1 MSRLK
6 TSATPLTLLYV
17 ALIVYA
23 SLYPFDDWRNQQ
35 IYPWTFLWEP
45 WPLYWSADDVAMNL
59 IGYLPLGLGLTWMEY
74 RHAKRALRWPH
85 FWLWAAF
92 LSLTMES
99 LQTYLPSRVPSIMD
113 FVLNVA
119 GSLAGVGVCG
129 LINRFGWIE
138 GWRRYREYW
147 LVPDSVWLMV
157 SLFMWPFAL
166 LFPSGAPFVTGQMLS
181 RMHQRVDDYL
191 PMGFIQHLSDA
202 MLQPLTSS
210 WRESISFFSTL
221 SGLLIPC
228 LLSNSIVVKS
238 EKRQK
243 ALVLLMVI
251 AVGVSVL
258 SSTLTFGWQHM
269 GSWVNT
275 KVMVSLL
282 MAWILAYGVA
292 MLGTR
297 VNQLVLLMVLI
308 LHVLLA
314 NAIEQDVYL
323 AQTLQTWEQG
333 RYVRFNGLAQWVGWL
348 WPYWVTILVVIHLL
362 SPTKWT
368 KSSAI
373 YTINR

>member
-1 MSRLK
+1 
-6 TSATPLTLLYV
+6 
-17 ALIVYA
+17 
-23 SLYPFDDWRNQQ
+23 
-35 IYPWTFLWEP
+35 
-45 WPLYWSADDVAMNL
+45 
-59 IGYLPLGLGLTWMEY
+59 
-74 RHAKRALRWPH
+74 
-85 FWLWAAF
+85 
-92 LSLTMES
+92 
-99 LQTYLPSRVPSIMD
+99 MD

-119 GSLAGVGVCG
+119 GSLAGVGVCA

-269 GSWVNT
+269 VSWVNT